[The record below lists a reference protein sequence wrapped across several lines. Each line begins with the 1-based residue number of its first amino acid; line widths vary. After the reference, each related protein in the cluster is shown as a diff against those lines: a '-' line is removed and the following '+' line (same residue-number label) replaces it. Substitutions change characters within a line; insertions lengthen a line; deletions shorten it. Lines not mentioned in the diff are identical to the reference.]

1 MPVALWEKDI
11 VGPDQLQANIFEDC
25 CGIFGFVCYIPA
37 LSKGLK
43 TFPMRKKDLKSI

>member
-1 MPVALWEKDI
+1 MPVASVENDT
-11 VGPDQLQANIFEDC
+11 VGSDQLLANIFEDC